1 MKGYS
6 YAPSVPVFYA
16 ADKASADGEARKL
29 SVLIIEDEEGS
40 ASLLS
45 KLLRKKFSA
54 RVEVAR
60 DLADARKALALRPF
74 DLICLDYELPDG
86 EGLELFDDMGP
97 DDMPNVIVVT
107 GHTGEGLEAR
117 ARELGAIDFVA
128 KDKQLASRLTTAVQ
142 RLLAGPKA

>member
-6 YAPSVPVFYA
+6 LTESVPFLYSSDRVST
-16 ADKASADGEARKL
+16 DGKAKKL

-45 KLLRKKFSA
+45 KLLQKKFSA

-86 EGLELFDDMGP
+86 EGLELFDDMSP
-97 DDMPNVIVVT
+97 DDMPNVIVIT

-117 ARELGAIDFVA
+117 ARKLGAIDFVP
-128 KDKQLASRLTTAVQ
+128 KDRQMASRLTTAVQ
-142 RLLAGPKA
+142 RLLAGPPA